1 MEEEITGIRAWT
13 VLFCFV
19 RYLCISIISP
29 KFHTMRKLL
38 DKMPVS
44 DKRKG
49 KRPEERVKK
58 AINHPLA
65 PPNQI
70 SISLPKPKKIVLVT
84 VCSFRK
90 SKGRVA
96 VYYRWAAPVSRIQH
110 ILPLVLS
117 QICKTFHYNETIPDT
132 EAERLNSQVQDK
144 CIDDFLTLHH
154 TSSEWAISIY

>member
-49 KRPEERVKK
+49 KRPEERDEEG
-58 AINHPLA
+58 NQSSSS
-65 PPNQI
+65 PPQPDFDI
-70 SISLPKPKKIVLVT
+70 TAETQEDCSRHRLLV
-84 VCSFRK
+84 S
-90 SKGRVA
+90 
-96 VYYRWAAPVSRIQH
+96 
-110 ILPLVLS
+110 
-117 QICKTFHYNETIPDT
+117 
-132 EAERLNSQVQDK
+132 
-144 CIDDFLTLHH
+144 
-154 TSSEWAISIY
+154 

>member
-1 MEEEITGIRAWT
+1 M
-13 VLFCFV
+13 
-19 RYLCISIISP
+19 
-29 KFHTMRKLL
+29 
-38 DKMPVS
+38 
-44 DKRKG
+44 
-49 KRPEERVKK
+49 KK